1 MVRSSLS
8 LALTLAV
15 GLAVAGGAGQT
26 GRTNPKVKTVV
37 AQSLEEKPESRGEGQ
52 ETVNDVVAA
61 AVIGAV
67 AGQFEGRPVEVKLDA
82 VEVAAVSVRDRTVSG
97 HGRLEFD
104 RDGEWIPF
112 KFRTTY
118 DTEKTT
124 ATFPQLVI
132 GGDLE
137 QALDPKSML
146 AQQLRARVDAEVD
159 AEFAQQSSRLVL
171 DQNQHRQADRSLPA
185 GHRRRYGG
193 FRQGRQDAGAG
204 QCAVR
209 PPDRQV
215 PAGLLRTRAERQLGL
230 RGDDSRSL
238 IA

>member
-15 GLAVAGGAGQT
+15 GLAVAGGIGQT

-37 AQSLEEKPESRGEGQ
+37 AQSLEERPESRGEGR

-82 VEVAAVSVRDRTVSG
+82 VEVSVVSVRDRTVSG

-112 KFRTTY
+112 KFRATY

-124 ATFPQLVI
+124 AAFPQLVI
-132 GGDLE
+132 GGDIA

-159 AEFAQQSSRLVL
+159 AEFAQQASRLVL
-171 DQNQHRQADRSLPA
+171 DQISIAKPTGRYQRVTGVGTVDFGVDGKTPAQVNALFDRRTGKFLRVSYELGPSGNWGSEANVA
-185 GHRRRYGG
+185 G
-193 FRQGRQDAGAG
+193 
-204 QCAVR
+204 
-209 PPDRQV
+209 P
-215 PAGLLRTRAERQLGL
+215 
-230 RGDDSRSL
+230 
-238 IA
+238 